1 MLPAPTG
8 VDEQATILLMNED
21 NQMATIALSL
31 HSKQPKRAMISC
43 KKLILKLW
51 NSLVLI
57 KQ

>member
-43 KKLILKLW
+43 EKLILKSW
-51 NSLVLI
+51 NFLVLI